1 MLTMSAASSGRKPA
15 KNEESNQAEMK
26 ESRTNAGESYSIE
39 LGGCNVFWW
48 MDTQS
53 IAPLPGGLRRSAKM
67 FSFTAALVYRQCR
80 STSDKPIRFRSLRV
94 MKKGSV

>member
-1 MLTMSAASSGRKPA
+1 MARPQGEIAYAERNKRSGVSRPA
-15 KNEESNQAEMK
+15 YEPLGVREEPR
-26 ESRTNAGESYSIE
+26 SRLPSFLAPGPHA
-39 LGGCNVFWW
+39 F
-48 MDTQS
+48 
-53 IAPLPGGLRRSAKM
+53 APLPGGLRRSAKM